1 MSRYLLALWG
11 MSRPLQ
17 LLSVVLVYGLGGLV
31 AHANGHGIAF
41 DHLLAGVLVLLPV
54 AASIHYANEYADF
67 ETDSL
72 TQRTPFSGGSG
83 VLPRGDMPRR
93 LALQAAAASLVAG
106 LLMGAALLSGVA
118 LVLLLLGAFFGW
130 MYSLP
135 PLKLAWRG
143 WGELDNALLGG
154 MVLPLYG
161 YTIHSHHIAGPVV
174 LVFMPFTLLVF
185 LNLLATTWPD
195 RLADGQVGKNT
206 LATRWPVTT
215 LRRVYNG
222 VVLIAVGVLL
232 ALTPHVLPLKVF
244 TLSLLV
250 LPLVIVSA
258 VRYTRDDNPTYAV
271 SAMVSLL
278 MIQMFA
284 WKFCV

>member
-1 MSRYLLALWG
+1 VSRYLPALWG

-31 AHANGHGIAF
+31 AHANSYDIAL
-41 DHLLAGVLVLLPV
+41 DHLLTGAIVLLPV
-54 AASIHYANEYADF
+54 AASIHYANEYADY

-83 VLPRGDMPRR
+83 VLPRGHIPRR
-93 LALQAAAASLVAG
+93 LALSAAFVSLVIG
-106 LLMGAALLSGVA
+106 LVLAAALLSGVA
-118 LVLLLLGAFFGW
+118 LRLLLVGAFFGW

-161 YTIHSHHIAGPVV
+161 YAVHSHQIDGPAV
-174 LVFMPFTLLVF
+174 LVFMPFMLLVF

-195 RLADGQVGKNT
+195 RLADEQVGKNT
-206 LATRWPVTT
+206 LATRWPMPT
-215 LRRVYNG
+215 LRRVYYS
-222 VVLIAVGVLL
+222 VVLVIVGVLL
-232 ALTPHVLPLKVF
+232 ALTPHVLPFKVF

-278 MIQMFA
+278 VIQMFA